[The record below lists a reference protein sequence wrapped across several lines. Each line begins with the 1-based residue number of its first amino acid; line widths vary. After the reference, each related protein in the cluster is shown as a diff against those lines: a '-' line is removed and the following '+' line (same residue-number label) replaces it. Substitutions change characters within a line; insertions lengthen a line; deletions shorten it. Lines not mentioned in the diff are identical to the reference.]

1 MALPTH
7 LLVFREASEKL
18 PGRSLAM
25 LLDKAIARV
34 RADDPDSMV
43 SALILAGEFECA
55 LADAGGGSAA
65 GAASLTDALAGTLL
79 GIAPADR
86 GRLCS
91 ILSAIEPAL
100 PESVRVS
107 PPEGFAYYAL
117 HPADFAEVSAEWSD
131 QGPVAVIGIR
141 SIGTTLSAVTTAALT
156 SCGVRASRIT
166 VRPLGHPY
174 DRKLELTISERRWVR
189 EQQKQNATFVA
200 VDEGPGLSGSSFL
213 SVAEALEGCG
223 INPSRITL
231 FGTRDPDPQQLCARD
246 AAQRWR
252 RYHWRHT
259 RSTIRRTHS
268 GQISVSGG
276 AWRHQFLGSRS
287 PWPACWPEME
297 SLKFLDPERLYLVKF
312 EGLGPPSRNNL
323 QRAEVLFGRGFAPQA
338 SRTEAGMTRYEFIPG
353 CPLSCALQSTEVLD
367 RIAEYCAFRAAY
379 FPASVESDQLAE
391 MVRFNLFEERKCEW
405 RLPAAA
411 FECESPMVPD
421 CRMQPHKW
429 IRTGA
434 GSIVKVD
441 GAADG
446 EGHFLPGATDVLWDL
461 AGAIVEWNMNPDAQE
476 YLLAQFQRRHRR
488 VSKEKLAYFVLAYSV
503 FRLSYCKMA
512 HSSTQ
517 TVSEKNRLRSA
528 ALYYGR
534 MVDRALEPQ
543 AIRTSK
549 RRFAI

>member
-18 PGRSLAM
+18 PGRSLAL
-25 LLDKAIARV
+25 LLDQAIARV
-34 RADDPDSMV
+34 TAEDTNSIV
-43 SALILAGEFECA
+43 SALIIAGELECA
-55 LADAGGGSAA
+55 LADVGGGSAQ
-65 GAASLTDALAGTLL
+65 AASLTDLLAGTLL
-79 GIAPADR
+79 GIRSADR
-86 GRLCS
+86 RRLSS
-91 ILSAIEPAL
+91 ILSAIQPAL

-117 HPADFAEVSAEWSD
+117 HPADFADVSAEWAD

-156 SCGVRASRIT
+156 RCGIRASRIT
-166 VRPLGHPY
+166 VRPEGHPY
-174 DRKLELTISERRWVR
+174 DRKLELAISEQRWVA
-189 EQQKQNATFVA
+189 EQEKQNASFVA

-213 SVAEALEGCG
+213 CVAEALESCG

-231 FGTRDPDPQQLCARD
+231 FGTRDPDPKQLCARD

-252 RYHWRHT
+252 RYNWRQT

-276 AWRHQFLGSRS
+276 AWRNEFLGSHS
-287 PWPACWPEME
+287 EWPACWPEME
-297 SLKFLDPERLYLVKF
+297 PLKFLDPERRYLAKF
-312 EGLGPPSRNNL
+312 EGLGPQSRNNL
-323 QRAEVLFGRGFAPQA
+323 RRAEVLFATGFAPRA
-338 SRTEAGMTRYEFIPG
+338 SRTEAGMTRYEFISG
-353 CPLSCALQSTEVLD
+353 SPLSCAAQSTEVLD
-367 RIAEYCAFRAAY
+367 RIAEYCAFRAAN
-379 FPASVESDQLAE
+379 FRASVERDQLAE
-391 MVRFNLFEERKCEW
+391 MVHFNLFEETKYEL

-411 FECESPMVPD
+411 FECESPIVPD

-434 GSIVKVD
+434 GTIVKVD

-461 AGAIVEWNMNPDAQE
+461 AGAIVEWNMNPDAQQ

-488 VSKEKLAYFVLAYSV
+488 VSQEKLAYFVLAYSI

-512 HSSTQ
+512 YCSTQ
-517 TVSEKNRLRSA
+517 TISEKTRLGNA
-528 ALYYGR
+528 ALYYER
-534 MVDRALEPQ
+534 MVDRALERQ
-543 AIRTSK
+543 AISK
-549 RRFAI
+549 ITRQIAI